1 MVLISIEPFCFQLV
15 LYICNTSLSHFSFSF
30 AVSLFPSAAVIVKK
44 FNICMFALLLCTYPV
59 NKVRAFIISVTKPFT
74 SFPIC
79 NFVYF
84 SALWCLYFLL
94 FALDRFCSTCDQ
106 LLINIL
112 LPSDTKSN
120 DMYKCYRRPQ
130 RYPYLCNISFE
141 KPSYSSSAAHIMF
154 SHLCIEND
162 RSHYSRDIFSD
173 TQPCSFVCQD
183 KMPGK

>member
-1 MVLISIEPFCFQLV
+1 
-15 LYICNTSLSHFSFSF
+15 
-30 AVSLFPSAAVIVKK
+30 
-44 FNICMFALLLCTYPV
+44 MFALLLCTYPV
-59 NKVRAFIISVTKPFT
+59 NKVRAFIISVTQSFA

-120 DMYKCYRRPQ
+120 DMYKCYRRPK

-141 KPSYSSSAAHIMF
+141 KLSYPSSAAHIMF

-173 TQPCSFVCQD
+173 TQPHSLASQD
-183 KMPGK
+183 KMPGHHESRKSLKQILGFESFPQKLAYFIRASLTVFALGS